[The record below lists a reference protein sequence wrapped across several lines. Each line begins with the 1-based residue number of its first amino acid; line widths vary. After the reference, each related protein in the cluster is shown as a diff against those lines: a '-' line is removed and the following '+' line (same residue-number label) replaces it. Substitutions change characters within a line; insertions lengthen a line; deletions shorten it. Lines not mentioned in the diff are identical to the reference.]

1 MRPWKDILMEV
12 LNSAEEKDY
21 SGYSKFDALN
31 SPFLNALSLGNKWLR
46 FLFIQ
51 VIKECPFHIRPFLG
65 VEGSRNP
72 KGIALFARAYLSLYE
87 KTDAPVY
94 LQKAES
100 LIEWLLNHPS
110 PDFKNLCWG
119 YNFIWQSTILLQ
131 DQFVPNL
138 VVSAF
143 VGEALVQAY
152 RITGKERYLGA
163 ARSVAGFMI
172 EDLPVLFESDTER
185 AISYVPTEGDVVVLN
200 IQVLTGAFLTKIWRE
215 TGEERFMEKARRHL
229 NYAVNRRTRDYA
241 WYYTHPRD
249 KSLIHH
255 DNYHTGGVL
264 DGLLEY
270 YEESGDGRYSDI
282 YWKGLDYYQRNL
294 FEPDG
299 APRWMN
305 NKRYPFDIH
314 GAAQGI
320 ISFIK
325 AGRHRGQY
333 RSQAEKIAAWTMKNL
348 YRRETRDFAY
358 RKGRWMKWNYSLMRW
373 CNAWMARALA
383 ELI

>member
-1 MRPWKDILMEV
+1 MSRWKDILIEV
-12 LNSAEEKDY
+12 LDSADAEDY

-31 SPFLNALSLGNKWLR
+31 SPYLKALSLGNKWVR

-51 VIKECPFHIRPFLG
+51 LVKECPFHIRPLLG
-65 VEGSRNP
+65 VKRSRNP
-72 KGIALFARAYLSLYE
+72 KGIALFARAYLTLYE
-87 KTDAPVY
+87 RTGAPEY
-94 LQKAES
+94 LQKGES
-100 LIEWLLNHPS
+100 LIQWLLNHPS
-110 PDFKNLCWG
+110 PGFKRLCWG
-119 YNFIWQSTILLQ
+119 YNYIWQSTIFLQ
-131 DQFVPNL
+131 DQFEPNL

-143 VGEALVQAY
+143 AGEALIQAY
-152 RITGKERYLGA
+152 RITGKGRYLEA
-163 ARSVAGFMI
+163 ACSVAGFMT

-185 AISYVPTEGDVVVLN
+185 AISYVPTKGDVVVLN
-200 IQVLTGAFLTKIWRE
+200 IQVLTGAFLAKVWKE
-215 TGEERFMEKARRHL
+215 TGEEEFLEKARRHL
-229 NYAVNRRTRDYA
+229 NYTVNRRTKDYA
-241 WYYTHPRD
+241 WYYTHPRE

-255 DNYHTGGVL
+255 DNYHTGGIL

-270 YEESGDGRYSDI
+270 YEESGDGAYSDI
-282 YWKGLDYYQRNL
+282 YWNGLDYYQINL

-305 NKRYPFDIH
+305 DKRYPYDIH

-320 ISFIK
+320 ISFKK
-325 AGRHRGQY
+325 AGRHKGQY
-333 RSQAEKIAAWTMKNL
+333 QSQAEKVATWTIGNL
-348 YRRETRDFAY
+348 YRGKTRDFAY